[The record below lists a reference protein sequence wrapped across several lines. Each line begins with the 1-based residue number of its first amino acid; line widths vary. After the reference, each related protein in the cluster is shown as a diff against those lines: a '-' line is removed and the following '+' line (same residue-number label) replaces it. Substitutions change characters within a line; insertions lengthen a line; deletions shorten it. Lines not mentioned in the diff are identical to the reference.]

1 MAFDFASAKLLMR
14 RTLHVV
20 FGVPALIKVTSVSTP
35 EEVRAR
41 LHEASTLYGDLLDQG
56 YAQTVEA
63 VDRIVFVPEDIAPEH
78 RPRKLAE
85 VTFPHRPGITFI
97 LQTKDVTDGALEEV
111 WEATRK

>member
-1 MAFDFASAKLLMR
+1 MAFDFAALKQTAR
-14 RTLHVV
+14 RAIHVT
-20 FGVPALIKVTSVSTP
+20 FGVPAFIKVSYLSPVQ
-35 EEVRAR
+35 EVRAR

-63 VDRIVFVPEDIAPEH
+63 VDRIVFIPEDIAPEH

-97 LQTKDVTDGALEEV
+97 LQTKDVPDGPLEEV

>member
-1 MAFDFASAKLLMR
+1 MAFDFAAAKLSAR
-14 RTLHVV
+14 RTLHGT
-20 FGVPALIKVTSVSTP
+20 FGVPAFIKVTSASVP

-41 LHEASTLYGDLLDQG
+41 LHEASTVYGDLLDQG

-85 VTFPHRPGITFI
+85 VTFPHRTGITFI
-97 LQTKDVTDGALEEV
+97 LQTKDVTDGPLEEV
-111 WEATRK
+111 WEVTRK